1 MKCGRGKATLNV
13 LSVAKSSKLPIIPNN
28 YLFFIYMKDNELFEE
43 LDDIVSKLKMRVIFY
58 QTENK
63 ELKKRIEE
71 LKKYVKN
78 N

>member
-1 MKCGRGKATLNV
+1 MKCGRSRARANV
-13 LSVAKSSKLPIIPNN
+13 PSVAKSSKLPIIPKK
-28 YLFFIYMKDNELFEE
+28 YLFYFYMKDDELFEE
-43 LDDIVSKLKMRVIFY
+43 LDDIVSKLKMRIIFY
-58 QTENK
+58 QTENR